1 MSESSISRSIGVGTA
16 TVPAA
21 SIPPGDSGTID
32 QNIQA
37 AKFLALSFENRRNLL
52 FVRYIGLAHLR
63 VRQGLL

>member
-1 MSESSISRSIGVGTA
+1 
-16 TVPAA
+16 VPAA